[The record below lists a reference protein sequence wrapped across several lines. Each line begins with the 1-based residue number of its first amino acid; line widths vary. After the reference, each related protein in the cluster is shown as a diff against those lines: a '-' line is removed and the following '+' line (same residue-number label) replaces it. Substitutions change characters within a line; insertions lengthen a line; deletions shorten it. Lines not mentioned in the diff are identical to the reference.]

1 VNKALTVTLLSV
13 SSLVALLI
21 GLWYSNVFAY
31 TGGFPTYD
39 YRVYAIAK
47 RDGGFDLTLIVRDK
61 GTADLEIHGYYLNGL
76 KCGFK
81 TYVIVNDT
89 VVEKELPIIVP
100 PGESQEIVIALRDDN
115 DCNLRFLSGQ
125 IIELVLETITP
136 VQYRTLITLP

>member
-1 VNKALTVTLLSV
+1 MNKALTVTLLSIT
-13 SSLVALLI
+13 SLVALLI

-31 TGGFPTYD
+31 TGEFPTYD

-47 RDGGFDLTLIVRDK
+47 KDGGFDLTLIDRNK
-61 GTADLEIHGYYLNGL
+61 GTGDLEIHGYYLNGL
-76 KCGFK
+76 KCEFR

-89 VVEKELPIIVP
+89 VVEKELPVVVS

-125 IIELVLETITP
+125 IIELVLETNTP